1 MKYWLGGISGSGRI
15 LIILYENQASFFSK
29 ELLKGLKALLS
40 ALKSDLVSFHS
51 YTVGT
56 DTAWHGHFQ
65 AVKFHSKY
73 NFDVERVEDMD
84 VN

>member
-15 LIILYENQASFFSK
+15 LIFLYETKLFFSK
-29 ELLKGLKALLS
+29 ELLKGLKVALLS

-56 DTAWHGHFQ
+56 DAAWHGHFQ